1 MDTLKTLIYEL
12 FLENF
17 YGKMIKQ
24 LIFLMDFYISHETH
38 VKTLLKLFINNCSKS
53 IR

>member
-1 MDTLKTLIYEL
+1 MDVLRALVLEL
-12 FLENF
+12 FLEKF

-38 VKTLLKLFINNCSKS
+38 VKLKLFINNCSKG